1 MRAGRPDE
9 GRLTRILRKL
19 GDLTMRHVTKIARNA
34 RPLTE
39 DEIRRFAPSIFAED
53 KHESRSE
60 KYTYIPT
67 IHVLRALSREGFLPV
82 HVRQSRTRDESR
94 QDFTKHMV
102 RFRREGEDY
111 TAVGDTRPEI
121 VLVNS
126 HDGTSSYHLDAGLFR
141 LVCLNGLVVD
151 AGSISTFRVPHKG
164 DVIGQ
169 VIEGSY
175 RVIGESVRAL
185 EAPREWSHL
194 AITEG
199 ERQVF
204 AEAAHHMRFADAAGE
219 VTTPV
224 KPAQLLAPRRTEDT
238 KRDLWTTFNVIQENV
253 IKGGIHATRYEQG
266 RRPRRTTTREVG
278 SIDADVKLNKA
289 LWILAEGMAK
299 LKAA

>member
-1 MRAGRPDE
+1 
-9 GRLTRILRKL
+9 
-19 GDLTMRHVTKIARNA
+19 MRHVTKIARNA

-82 HVRQSRTRDESR
+82 HVRQSRTRDEGR

-102 RFRREGEDY
+102 RFRREGYE
-111 TAVGDTRPEI
+111 AVGDTLPEV

-126 HDGTSSYHLDAGLFR
+126 HDGTSSYHLDSALFR
-141 LVCLNGLVVD
+141 LVCLNGMVVD
-151 AGSISTFRVPHKG
+151 AGAISTFRVPHKG

-175 RVIGESVRAL
+175 SVIKESVRAL
-185 EAPREWSHL
+185 EAPREWSKL
-194 AITEG
+194 AISEG

-224 KPAQLLAPRRTEDT
+224 QPKQLLDARRREDNS
-238 KRDLWTTFNVIQENV
+238 RDLWTTFNVIQENV
-253 IKGGIHATRYEQG
+253 IKGGLRAVRYEQG
-266 RRPRRTTTREVG
+266 RRPRNVTTREVG

-289 LWILAEGMAK
+289 LWILAEGMAR